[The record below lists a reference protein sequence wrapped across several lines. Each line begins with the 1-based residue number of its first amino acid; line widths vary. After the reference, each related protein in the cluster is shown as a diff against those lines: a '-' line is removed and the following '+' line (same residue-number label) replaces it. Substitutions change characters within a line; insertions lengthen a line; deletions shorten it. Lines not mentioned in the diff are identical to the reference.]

1 MNKDILQDY
10 IDTCALI
17 HEAEDALKRLESRQ
31 KDMTKD
37 SVRGSMHDYPY
48 APKTFVIEGVD
59 YSEDRQ
65 QAIHAE
71 RRILEERKQRCEQL
85 KLEVDQWMVELPSR
99 IQRIIR
105 YHVFEGLT
113 WAQTAA
119 KLGRKSTAESVRKEW
134 ANFRRE
140 YFPKK

>member
-17 HEAEDALKRLESRQ
+17 RESEEALKRLESRQ

-37 SVRGSMHDYPY
+37 SVRGSMHDFPY
-48 APKTFVIEGVD
+48 AAKTFVVEGVD
-59 YSEDRQ
+59 YSEIRQ
-65 QAIHAE
+65 KAIHAE
-71 RRILEERKQRCEQL
+71 LRIQEERKRRAEQL

-105 YHVFEGLT
+105 YHYFEGMT
-113 WAQTAA
+113 WEQTAA
-119 KLGRKSTAESVRKEW
+119 RIGRKATGEGIRQEM
-134 ANFRRE
+134 RR
-140 YFPKK
+140 FLKNI

>member
-59 YSEDRQ
+59 YSDIRQ

-105 YHVFEGLT
+105 YHYFEGLT
-113 WAQTAA
+113 WEQTAA
-119 KLGRKSTAESVRKEW
+119 RIGRKATGEGLRTEM
-134 ANFRRE
+134 RR
-140 YFPKK
+140 FLKNK